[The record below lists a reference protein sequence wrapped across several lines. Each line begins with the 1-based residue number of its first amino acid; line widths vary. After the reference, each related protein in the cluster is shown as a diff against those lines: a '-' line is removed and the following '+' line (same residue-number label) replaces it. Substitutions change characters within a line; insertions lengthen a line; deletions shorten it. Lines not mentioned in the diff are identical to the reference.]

1 MSALSMTQLA
11 HPTLSQAWNQPMDS
25 PLVSRH
31 LLGHPAPFQSI
42 LIWIKSLFSNEFWIP
57 WLILLN
63 FLEPLEI
70 GPYLS
75 SETWLIAGLLVLL
88 CHHQGSSQ
96 HLY

>member
-42 LIWIKSLFSNEFWIP
+42 LIWIKSLFSNELWI
-57 WLILLN
+57 
-63 FLEPLEI
+63 
-70 GPYLS
+70 
-75 SETWLIAGLLVLL
+75 A
-88 CHHQGSSQ
+88 
-96 HLY
+96 